1 MAITVA
7 GIVVASTRGSWA
19 LLATGCASVVAVFVS
34 WPLACHI
41 RALQIA
47 SQEQA
52 ERALNSLTERLEQF
66 SIMLNLISEQ
76 QLLSDRA
83 KAVAFREKDSDAL
96 RRAIQDEMYKQN
108 WELAMSLADEMQES
122 FGYRQEADRLR
133 GEIEERHQELIRKQ
147 INDTVSIIDRHIRSE
162 TWNDALQEAQR
173 IAKLYPN
180 NQQATSLPHEVE
192 KRREA
197 HKRQLVESLHDAAAR
212 HDSEG
217 GMEILKR
224 LDTYLTPVEA
234 EQFQE
239 VARNILKEKATVL
252 RSQFSVAVQDH
263 KWSEALRLAETICQ
277 DFPSSQMAKEVRE
290 MMDSLRARASGLEPA
305 AITS

>member
-1 MAITVA
+1 
-7 GIVVASTRGSWA
+7 
-19 LLATGCASVVAVFVS
+19 
-34 WPLACHI
+34 
-41 RALQIA
+41 
-47 SQEQA
+47 
-52 ERALNSLTERLEQF
+52 
-66 SIMLNLISEQ
+66 
-76 QLLSDRA
+76 
-83 KAVAFREKDSDAL
+83 
-96 RRAIQDEMYKQN
+96 MYKQN